1 MKSQERPVSG
11 NPRILA
17 VDDMEAKRYAWE
29 RILTRAGFDV
39 FTASTGNEALRRSKE
54 NPDLIIL
61 DVRLPDIGGMEVC
74 RKIKGEPSTASIP
87 VLHISASL
95 ITSEDRTQA
104 LEGGADGYLTE
115 PVDPEE
121 LVASV
126 RALLRM
132 RSAEDAARKLAAEW
146 QSTFDAIQDGVVV
159 VDPAGTISRCN
170 RAFAEMTGKSC
181 EDLIGDSLHDVL
193 VNQLMFQDSPLFV
206 GLAVGGGRR
215 SAELRWG
222 DRWFRVTFDPI
233 RNGKESVG
241 FTGIFSDVTA
251 RVAAEQEVE
260 SARQQL
266 HRLNAGLEERVTER
280 TRRLQDA
287 VQELE
292 AFSYT
297 IAHDL
302 RAPLRAMHRFS
313 EILIEEYAP
322 ALDDEGKSYARRIIA
337 GAEKMDLLIN
347 DLLRYSKLTQ
357 SEIRS
362 QRIATGP
369 LIAEVLRQVHSDP
382 AVPEPDVTLQEPL
395 PDVVGDRVLLSQVF
409 LNLLS
414 NAMKFVKPGT
424 RPRIRVTGECRDG
437 RATVSMLDNG
447 IGVEKESQARLFR
460 VFERLGVAKDYPGT
474 GIGLAVVRRAM
485 ERMGGECGVESGSGE
500 GSRFWIRLPVP
511 QEEGS
516 SR

>member
-1 MKSQERPVSG
+1 MRSG

-17 VDDMEAKRYAWE
+17 VDDLEAKRYAWE
-29 RILTRAGFDV
+29 RVLTRAGFDV
-39 FTASTGNEALRRSKE
+39 FTASSGNEALRRSKE

-61 DVRLPDIGGMEVC
+61 DVRLPDIGGIEVC
-74 RKIKGEPSTASIP
+74 RKIKDEPSTASIP

-95 ITSEDRTQA
+95 ITSEDRTRA
-104 LEGGADGYLTE
+104 LESGADGYLTE

-132 RSAEDAARKLAAEW
+132 RSAEDSARKLAAEW

-159 VDPAGTISRCN
+159 VDSAGRIARCN
-170 RAFAEMTGKSC
+170 RAFVETTGKPC
-181 EDLIGDSLHDVL
+181 ADLVGRDLRDVL
-193 VNQLMFQDSPLFV
+193 VKHLMFEDSPLFLD
-206 GLAVGGGRR
+206 LAAGGGRR
-215 SAELRWG
+215 SGELRWG
-222 DRWFRVTFDPI
+222 DRWIRVTFDPI
-233 RNGKESVG
+233 RNGKEYTGS
-241 FTGIFSDVTA
+241 TGIFSDVTA
-251 RVAAEQEVE
+251 RIAAEQEVE
-260 SARQQL
+260 AGRQQL
-266 HRLNAGLEERVTER
+266 NRLNAGLEERVAER
-280 TRRLQDA
+280 TRRLQHA

-313 EILIEEYAP
+313 EVLIEEYGP
-322 ALDDEGKSYARRIIA
+322 GLDDEGRSYARRIIA

-347 DLLRYSKLTQ
+347 DLLKYSKLTQ
-357 SEIRS
+357 SEIRP
-362 QRIATGP
+362 QRISTGP
-369 LIAEVLRQVHSDP
+369 LIAEVLRQLHPD
-382 AVPEPDVTLQEPL
+382 AAAPEPEVVIEEPL
-395 PDVVGDRVLLSQVF
+395 PDLTGDRVLLSQVF

-424 RPRIRVTGECRDG
+424 RPRIRVTGERRDG
-437 RATVSMLDNG
+437 LATVSILDNG
-447 IGVEKESQARLFR
+447 IGVEAESQSRLFR
-460 VFERLGVAKDYPGT
+460 VFERLGAAKEYPGT

-485 ERMGGECGVESGSGE
+485 ERMGGEYGVESGWGE

-511 QEEGS
+511 NDEGQ
-516 SR
+516 RL